1 MGPWLMLPVLFGGVG
16 LRDVGMALILDF
28 VAVLLALAAGLL
40 ASTIPRDWLKAVILA
55 ELFAL
60 VLLLAMLRVH
70 EGVLAR
76 AIRLG
81 TPAPPAGAP
90 VFAAPVFASSPNM
103 LIEFHGHMG
112 GVLQTTLLRL
122 EFATDSSIQMS
133 HQWFGGPT
141 PSWTMRTH
149 WQEIWTNLTVP
160 GHQAW
165 FRGVVWMV
173 AEAGVLLFSALGLA
187 AWCVRRSWR
196 DPTPSARIQELKRTF
211 YSPRFQVAV
220 LRRKLSR
227 SLSANPIGW
236 LQHHSPAARLVKW
249 GWCFFVL
256 AVEIF
261 FSLSVNDLY
270 DAQAGLGLVLLLG
283 LAFSATGSFR
293 NEMETGAFEL
303 LLVTPLRERQIIFG
317 RLRGLW
323 NQFLPAIAIY
333 GTGSIYLASG
343 WASSSMARDAWLA
356 LAGTVAAFCV
366 LPMIGLY
373 FSVQR
378 LNFFV
383 AWVAA
388 SLVGLLPAPLARI
401 FGLPLEIAFSVQL
414 SLGLIAGILLERRLR
429 SRGFLAR
436 LV

>member
-1 MGPWLMLPVLFGGVG
+1 MRLSNLMSDLFRRQDGII
-16 LRDVGMALILDF
+16 RR
-28 VAVLLALAAGLL
+28 
-40 ASTIPRDWLKAVILA
+40 TIRRIA
-55 ELFAL
+55 F
-60 VLLLAMLRVH
+60 
-70 EGVLAR
+70 
-76 AIRLG
+76 
-81 TPAPPAGAP
+81 T
-90 VFAAPVFASSPNM
+90 
-103 LIEFHGHMG
+103 
-112 GVLQTTLLRL
+112 
-122 EFATDSSIQMS
+122 TDSSIQLS
-133 HQWFGGPT
+133 HQWFGGPNVVATMETDWQAIWANVT
-141 PSWTMRTH
+141 P
-149 WQEIWTNLTVP
+149 P

-165 FRGVVWMV
+165 FRGVAWMGV
-173 AEAGVLLFSALGLA
+173 QAGLVLFGALCLA

-196 DPTPSARIQELKRTF
+196 DPTPSARIQALRQTL

-236 LQHHSPAARLVKW
+236 LQHYSPSARLVKW
-249 GWCFFVL
+249 GWCFFIL
-256 AVEIF
+256 FVEIVL
-261 FSLSVNDLY
+261 SLSVADLY
-270 DAQAGLGLVLLLG
+270 DAQRGLGLVLLLG

-303 LLVTPLRERQIIFG
+303 LLVTPLRERQIILG

-333 GTGSIYLASG
+333 GAGSIYLASG
-343 WASSSMARDAWLA
+343 WASNSMARDAWLA
-356 LAGTVAAFCV
+356 LAGTAAAFCV

-383 AWVAA
+383 AWLVAC
-388 SLVGLLPAPLARI
+388 LVGLLPAPLARV
-401 FGLPLEIAFSVQL
+401 FGMPPEIAFSFQL

-436 LV
+436 LA